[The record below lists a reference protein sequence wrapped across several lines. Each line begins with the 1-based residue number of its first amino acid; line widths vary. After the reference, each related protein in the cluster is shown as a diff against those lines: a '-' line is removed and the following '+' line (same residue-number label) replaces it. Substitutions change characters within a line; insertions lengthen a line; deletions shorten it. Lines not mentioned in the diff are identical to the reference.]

1 MSIISIK
8 FKKGKQRFGM
18 TSVLV
23 FKFAQK
29 GLPWWSSSWESTSK
43 GRDEGLV
50 PGQWT
55 KIQHAN
61 KALHLN

>member
-50 PGQWT
+50 PGQ
-55 KIQHAN
+55 
-61 KALHLN
+61 